1 MRYAVLVES
10 TGLLHY
16 MDSVRLLKAVDFRNA
31 LQYALEAGLKDE
43 KTYANGD
50 GKQVRWRL
58 ASIISLDWIGD
69 QLADG
74 QEVYSEPV
82 DVSEDQVVAFEH
94 EFHPETSQPTQTF

>member
-1 MRYAVLVES
+1 MTKTVWFSTKIRYAVLVES

-31 LQYALEAGLKDE
+31 FQRALEAGLKGE
-43 KTYANGD
+43 KAYANAD
-50 GKQVRWRL
+50 GKQVRWKL

-69 QLADG
+69 QPADG

-82 DVSEDQVVAFEH
+82 NV
-94 EFHPETSQPTQTF
+94 